1 MTFGSFPD
9 PEMSGDQFADAPLL
23 REIQKVL
30 AASSGP
36 VNWELARQAAIGAV
50 AGTEDAP
57 PSEDDQRMLEDTVRA
72 AELQIAEFTGL
83 ESPGDVAGVQA
94 VRRSQWISSNIES
107 LRGLIDPAAGRI
119 GAAIE
124 RSMPAGAEAGAESDA
139 AASMGAMVP
148 PEMFQQMSSLLLGA
162 QVGSVLGYL
171 AQQVLGQYDIAV
183 PRPSPALLFV
193 MPNIKAFEKDWSLAP
208 QEFRA
213 WVALHEVTHRFE
225 FASGWTR
232 EHFRTLV
239 DDYLSNVEFDV
250 GSLQQRFEQLD
261 IANPEALQSLMQDDE
276 GLFGPVLDDEQ
287 RIKLARVQ
295 AFMSAAEGYGDHV
308 AHTLGKRMLTSYG
321 QVQEA
326 MRRHR
331 EGESSDPLF
340 GRLLGIEIKREQ
352 YEAGHAFCDTV
363 AGETDEKTLAR
374 MWDSAESLPS
384 LPEIYEPT
392 LWLSRIV

>member
-1 MTFGSFPD
+1 MQFGPFLD

-36 VNWELARQAAIGAV
+36 VNWELARQAAIGSI
-50 AGTEDAP
+50 AGAEDPA

-107 LRGLIDPAAGRI
+107 LRGLIDPASARI

-124 RSMPAGAEAGAESDA
+124 RSMPAGPEIEAAGDSPGAN
-139 AASMGAMVP
+139 VP
-148 PEMFQQMSSLLLGA
+148 PEMFQKMSSLLLGA
-162 QVGSVLGYL
+162 QVGSVLGFL

-183 PRPSPALLFV
+183 PRPEPTLLFV
-193 MPNIKAFEKDWSLAP
+193 VPNIKAFEKDWSLAP

-225 FASGWTR
+225 FASGWSR
-232 EHFRTLV
+232 EHFRTLL
-239 DDYLSNVEFDV
+239 DDFLSNVQFDV
-250 GSLQQRFEQLD
+250 DSLQQRFDQVD
-261 IANPEALQSLMQDDE
+261 IANPEALQSLMEDDE

-308 AHTLGKRMLTSYG
+308 AHALGKRMLTSYG
-321 QVQEA
+321 QIQEA
-326 MRRHR
+326 MRRYR
-331 EGESSDPLF
+331 EGESTDPVF

-352 YEAGHAFCDTV
+352 YEAGRAFCDKV
-363 AGETDEKTLAR
+363 ADETDEKMLAR
-374 MWDSAESLPS
+374 MWGSAESLPS

>member
-1 MTFGSFPD
+1 
-9 PEMSGDQFADAPLL
+9 MSGDQFAEAPLL

-36 VNWELARQAAIGAV
+36 VNWELARQAAIGSI
-50 AGTEDAP
+50 AGAEDPA

-124 RSMPAGAEAGAESDA
+124 RSLPAGPEIEAA
-139 AASMGAMVP
+139 AASTGEAVP
-148 PEMFQQMSSLLLGA
+148 PQMFQQMSSLLLGA
-162 QVGSVLGYL
+162 QVGSVLGFL

-183 PRPSPALLFV
+183 PRPEPTLLFV
-193 MPNIKAFEKDWSLAP
+193 VPNIKAFEKDWSLAP

-225 FASGWTR
+225 FASGWSR
-232 EHFRTLV
+232 EHFRTLL

-250 GSLQQRFEQLD
+250 GALQQRFEQLD
-261 IANPEALQSLMQDDE
+261 IANPEALEHLMEDDE

-308 AHTLGKRMLTSYG
+308 AHALGRRMLTSYG
-321 QVQEA
+321 QIQEA
-326 MRRHR
+326 MRRYR
-331 EGESSDPLF
+331 EGEATDPVF

-352 YEAGHAFCDTV
+352 YEAGRAFCDKV
-363 AGETDEKTLAR
+363 AEETDEKTLAR

>member
-1 MTFGSFPD
+1 
-9 PEMSGDQFADAPLL
+9 
-23 REIQKVL
+23 QKVL

-36 VNWELARQAAIGAV
+36 VNWELARQAAIGSI
-50 AGTEDAP
+50 AGTEDP
-57 PSEDDQRMLEDTVRA
+57 TPSEDDQRMLEDTVRA
-72 AELQIAEFTGL
+72 AELQIADFTGL

-124 RSMPAGAEAGAESDA
+124 RSMPAGAESEA
-139 AASMGAMVP
+139 AAMGAMVP
-148 PEMFQQMSSLLLGA
+148 PEMFHQMSSLLLGA

-213 WVALHEVTHRFE
+213 WVAVHEVTHRFE

-239 DDYLSNVEFDV
+239 DDYLTNVEFDV

-321 QVQEA
+321 QIQEA
-326 MRRHR
+326 LRRYR
-331 EGESSDPLF
+331 EGESSDPVF

-352 YEAGHAFCDTV
+352 YEAGGAFCDKV
-363 AGETDEKTLAR
+363 AQETDERTLAR

>member
-1 MTFGSFPD
+1 
-9 PEMSGDQFADAPLL
+9 APLL

-36 VNWELARQAAIGAV
+36 VNWELARQAAIGSI
-50 AGTEDAP
+50 AGAEDPA

-107 LRGLIDPAAGRI
+107 LRGLIDPASARI

-124 RSMPAGAEAGAESDA
+124 RSMPAGPEIEAAGDSPGAN
-139 AASMGAMVP
+139 VP
-148 PEMFQQMSSLLLGA
+148 PEMFQKMSSLLLGA
-162 QVGSVLGYL
+162 QVGSVLGFL

-183 PRPSPALLFV
+183 PRPEPTLLFV
-193 MPNIKAFEKDWSLAP
+193 VPNIKAFEKDWSLAP

-225 FASGWTR
+225 FASGWSR
-232 EHFRTLV
+232 EHFRTLL
-239 DDYLSNVEFDV
+239 DDFLSNVQFDV
-250 GSLQQRFEQLD
+250 DSLQQRFDQVD
-261 IANPEALQSLMQDDE
+261 IANPQALQSLMEDDE

-308 AHTLGKRMLTSYG
+308 AHALGKRMLTSYG
-321 QVQEA
+321 QIQEA
-326 MRRHR
+326 MRRYR
-331 EGESSDPLF
+331 EGESSDPVF

-352 YEAGHAFCDTV
+352 YEAGRAFCDKV
-363 AGETDEKTLAR
+363 ADETDEKTLAR
-374 MWDSAESLPS
+374 MWDSAETLPS
-384 LPEIYEPT
+384 VPEIYEPT

>member
-1 MTFGSFPD
+1 MQFGPFLD
-9 PEMSGDQFADAPLL
+9 PEMSGDQFAEAPLL

-36 VNWELARQAAIGAV
+36 VNWELARQAAIGSI
-50 AGTEDAP
+50 AGAEDPA

-107 LRGLIDPAAGRI
+107 LRGLIDPAAARI

-124 RSMPAGAEAGAESDA
+124 RSMPAGQEIEAAEASPGAT
-139 AASMGAMVP
+139 VP

-162 QVGSVLGYL
+162 QVGSVLGFL
-171 AQQVLGQYDIAV
+171 AQLVLGQYDIAV
-183 PRPSPALLFV
+183 PRPEPTLLFV
-193 MPNIKAFEKDWSLAP
+193 VPNIKAFEKDWSLAP

-225 FASGWTR
+225 FASGWSR
-232 EHFRTLV
+232 EHFRTLL

-250 GSLQQRFEQLD
+250 GALQQRFEQLD
-261 IANPEALQSLMQDDE
+261 IANPQALEHLMQDDE

-287 RIKLARVQ
+287 RIKLSRVQ

-308 AHTLGKRMLTSYG
+308 AHALGRRMLTSYG
-321 QVQEA
+321 QIQEA
-326 MRRHR
+326 MRRYR
-331 EGESSDPLF
+331 EGESSDPVF

-352 YEAGHAFCDTV
+352 YEAGRAFCDKV
-363 AGETDEKTLAR
+363 AEETDEITLAR

>member
-1 MTFGSFPD
+1 MQFGPFLD
-9 PEMSGDQFADAPLL
+9 PEMSGDQFAEAPLL

-36 VNWELARQAAIGAV
+36 VNWELARQAAIGSIE
-50 AGTEDAP
+50 GGEDPA
-57 PSEDDQRMLEDTVRA
+57 PSEDDQRMLEDSVRA

-124 RSMPAGAEAGAESDA
+124 RSLPAGPEIEAA
-139 AASMGAMVP
+139 AASTGEAVP
-148 PEMFQQMSSLLLGA
+148 PQMFQQMSSLLLGA
-162 QVGSVLGYL
+162 QVGSVLGFL

-183 PRPSPALLFV
+183 PRPEPTLLFV
-193 MPNIKAFEKDWSLAP
+193 VPNIKAFEKDWSLAP

-225 FASGWTR
+225 FASGWSR
-232 EHFRTLV
+232 EHFRTLL

-250 GSLQQRFEQLD
+250 GALQQRFEQLD
-261 IANPEALQSLMQDDE
+261 IANPEALEHLMEDDE

-308 AHTLGKRMLTSYG
+308 AHALGRRMLTSYG
-321 QVQEA
+321 QIQEA
-326 MRRHR
+326 MRRYR
-331 EGESSDPLF
+331 EGEATDPVF

-352 YEAGHAFCDTV
+352 YEAGRAFCDKV
-363 AGETDEKTLAR
+363 AEETDEKTLAR

>member
-1 MTFGSFPD
+1 MQFGPFLD
-9 PEMSGDQFADAPLL
+9 PEMSGDQFAEAPLL

-36 VNWELARQAAIGAV
+36 VNWELARQAAIGSI
-50 AGTEDAP
+50 AGAEDPA

-124 RSMPAGAEAGAESDA
+124 RSMPAGPEIEA
-139 AASMGAMVP
+139 AAATTGAAVP
-148 PEMFQQMSSLLLGA
+148 PQMFQQMSSLLLGA
-162 QVGSVLGYL
+162 QVGSVLGFL

-183 PRPSPALLFV
+183 PRPEPTLLFV
-193 MPNIKAFEKDWSLAP
+193 VPNIKAFEKDWSLAP

-225 FASGWTR
+225 FASGWSR
-232 EHFRTLV
+232 EHFRTLL

-250 GSLQQRFEQLD
+250 GALQQRFEQLD
-261 IANPEALQSLMQDDE
+261 IANPTALQSMMEDDE

-308 AHTLGKRMLTSYG
+308 AHTLGRRMLTSYG
-321 QVQEA
+321 QIQEA
-326 MRRHR
+326 MRRYR
-331 EGESSDPLF
+331 EGESSDPVF

-352 YEAGHAFCDTV
+352 YEAGRAFCDKV
-363 AGETDEKTLAR
+363 AEETDEKTLAR

-392 LWLSRIV
+392 LWLSRMV

>member
-1 MTFGSFPD
+1 MQFGPFLD
-9 PEMSGDQFADAPLL
+9 PEMSGDQFAEAPLL

-36 VNWELARQAAIGAV
+36 VNWELARQAAIGSI
-50 AGTEDAP
+50 AGAEDPA

-124 RSMPAGAEAGAESDA
+124 RSLPAGPEIEAA
-139 AASMGAMVP
+139 AASTGEAVP
-148 PEMFQQMSSLLLGA
+148 PQMFQQMSSLLLGA
-162 QVGSVLGYL
+162 QVGSVLGFL

-183 PRPSPALLFV
+183 PRPEPTLLFV
-193 MPNIKAFEKDWSLAP
+193 VPNIRAFEKDWSLAP

-225 FASGWTR
+225 FASGWSR
-232 EHFRTLV
+232 EHFRTLL

-250 GSLQQRFEQLD
+250 GALQQRFEQLD
-261 IANPEALQSLMQDDE
+261 IANPEALEHLMEDDE

-308 AHTLGKRMLTSYG
+308 AHALGRRMLTSYG
-321 QVQEA
+321 QIQEA
-326 MRRHR
+326 MRRYR
-331 EGESSDPLF
+331 EGEATDPVF

-352 YEAGHAFCDTV
+352 YEAGRAFCDKV
-363 AGETDEKTLAR
+363 AEETDEKTLAR

>member
-1 MTFGSFPD
+1 MQFGPFLD
-9 PEMSGDQFADAPLL
+9 PEMSGDQFAEAPLL

-36 VNWELARQAAIGAV
+36 VNWELARQAAIGSI
-50 AGTEDAP
+50 AGAEDPAP
-57 PSEDDQRMLEDTVRA
+57 TDDDQRMLEDTVRA

-94 VRRSQWISSNIES
+94 VRRVQWIASNIES

-124 RSMPAGAEAGAESDA
+124 RSMPAGPEIEAAGA
-139 AASMGAMVP
+139 MPGATVP
-148 PEMFQQMSSLLLGA
+148 PQMFQQMSSLLLGA
-162 QVGSVLGYL
+162 QVGSVLGFL

-183 PRPSPALLFV
+183 PRPEPTLLFV
-193 MPNIKAFEKDWSLAP
+193 VPNIKAFEKDWSLAP
-208 QEFRA
+208 KEFRA

-225 FASGWTR
+225 FASGWSR
-232 EHFRTLV
+232 EHFRTLL
-239 DDYLSNVEFDV
+239 DDYLSKVEFDV
-250 GSLQQRFEQLD
+250 GALQQRFEQLD
-261 IANPEALQSLMQDDE
+261 IANPQALEHLMEDDE

-308 AHTLGKRMLTSYG
+308 AHALGRRMLTSYG
-321 QVQEA
+321 QIQEA
-326 MRRHR
+326 MRRYR
-331 EGESSDPLF
+331 EGESSDPVF

-352 YEAGHAFCDTV
+352 YEAGRAFCDKV
-363 AGETDEKTLAR
+363 AEETDEKTLAR

>member
-1 MTFGSFPD
+1 MQFGPFLD
-9 PEMSGDQFADAPLL
+9 PEMSGDQFAEAPLL

-36 VNWELARQAAIGAV
+36 VNWELARQAAIGSIA
-50 AGTEDAP
+50 AAEDPAP
-57 PSEDDQRMLEDTVRA
+57 TEDDQRMLEDTVRA

-94 VRRSQWISSNIES
+94 VRRAQWISSNIES
-107 LRGLIDPAAGRI
+107 LRGLIDPAAARI

-124 RSMPAGAEAGAESDA
+124 RSMPAGPEIEAAGA
-139 AASMGAMVP
+139 MPGATVP
-148 PEMFQQMSSLLLGA
+148 PQMFQQMSSLLLGA
-162 QVGSVLGYL
+162 QVGSVLGFL

-183 PRPSPALLFV
+183 PRPEPTLLFV
-193 MPNIKAFEKDWSLAP
+193 VPNIKAFEKDWSLAP

-225 FASGWTR
+225 FASSWSR
-232 EHFRTLV
+232 EHFRTLL

-250 GSLQQRFEQLD
+250 GALQQRFEQLD
-261 IANPEALQSLMQDDE
+261 IANPTALQSMMEDDE

-308 AHTLGKRMLTSYG
+308 AHTLGRRMLTSYG
-321 QVQEA
+321 QIQEA
-326 MRRHR
+326 MRRYR
-331 EGESSDPLF
+331 EGESSDPVF

-352 YEAGHAFCDTV
+352 YEAGRAFCDKV
-363 AGETDEKTLAR
+363 AEETDEETLAR

>member
-1 MTFGSFPD
+1 MAFGPFLD

-23 REIQKVL
+23 REIQRVL

-36 VNWELARQAAIGAV
+36 VNWELARQAAIGSI
-50 AGTEDAP
+50 AGAEDAA

-72 AELQIAEFTGL
+72 AELQIAEFTSL
-83 ESPGDVAGVQA
+83 ESPGDVAGVRC
-94 VRRSQWISSNIES
+94 VKRSQWISSNIES
-107 LRGLIDPAAGRI
+107 LRGLIDPASARI
-119 GAAIE
+119 GTAIE
-124 RSMPAGAEAGAESDA
+124 RSMPAGTDIEATGASPGG
-139 AASMGAMVP
+139 MIP
-148 PEMFQQMSSLLLGA
+148 PEMFRQMSSLLLGA
-162 QVGSVLGYL
+162 QVGSVLGFL
-171 AQQVLGQYDIAV
+171 AQRVLGQYDVAV
-183 PRPSPALLFV
+183 PRPSSELLFV

-225 FASGWTR
+225 FASGWSR
-232 EHFRTLV
+232 EHFRSLL

-250 GSLQQRFEQLD
+250 GALQQRFEQLD
-261 IANPEALQSLMQDDE
+261 IANPEALQSMMEDDE

-295 AFMSAAEGYGDHV
+295 AFMAAAEGYGDHV
-308 AHTLGKRMLTSYG
+308 AHALGRRMLTSYG

-326 MRRHR
+326 MRRYR
-331 EGESSDPLF
+331 EGESTDPLF

-352 YEAGHAFCDTV
+352 YEAGRAFCDR
-363 AGETDEKTLAR
+363 AAEETDEKTLAR

-384 LPEIYEPT
+384 LPEIHEPT

>member
-1 MTFGSFPD
+1 MQFGPFLD
-9 PEMSGDQFADAPLL
+9 PENSGQFDDAPLL

-36 VNWELARQAAIGAV
+36 VNWELARQAAIGSVGGA
-50 AGTEDAP
+50 EDPAP
-57 PSEDDQRMLEDTVRA
+57 TDEDQRSLEDTVRA
-72 AELQIAEFTGL
+72 AELQIASFTGL
-83 ESPGDVAGVQA
+83 ESPGDVAAVQA

-107 LRGLIDPAAGRI
+107 LRGLIDPAAARI

-124 RSMPAGAEAGAESDA
+124 RSMPTGTETEAS
-139 AASMGAMVP
+139 GAMPMLP
-148 PEMFQQMSSLLLGA
+148 PEMFRQMSSLLLGA

-171 AQQVLGQYDIAV
+171 AQRVLGQYDIAV

-193 MPNIKAFEKDWSLAP
+193 IPNISGFEKDWSLAP
-208 QEFRA
+208 TEFRA

-232 EHFRTLV
+232 EHFRALL

-250 GSLQQRFEQLD
+250 GALQQRFEQLD
-261 IANPEALQSLMQDDE
+261 IANPEALQSMMESDE

-295 AFMSAAEGYGDHV
+295 AFMAAAEGYGDHV
-308 AHTLGKRMLTSYG
+308 AHALGKRMLTTYG
-321 QVQEA
+321 QIQEA
-326 MRRHR
+326 MRRYR
-331 EGESSDPLF
+331 EAESADPVF
-340 GRLLGIEIKREQ
+340 GRLLGIEIKQEQ
-352 YEAGHAFCDTV
+352 YVAGRAFCDAV
-363 AGETDEKTLAR
+363 VDRTDEQTLSA
-374 MWDSAESLPS
+374 MWSSAEALPS
-384 LPEIYEPT
+384 LPEIHEPT

>member
-1 MTFGSFPD
+1 MQFGPFLD
-9 PEMSGDQFADAPLL
+9 PEMSGDEFAEAPLL

-36 VNWELARQAAIGAV
+36 VNWELARQAAIGSL
-50 AGTEDAP
+50 AGTEDP
-57 PSEDDQRMLEDTVRA
+57 RPSDDDQRMLEDTVRA

-124 RSMPAGAEAGAESDA
+124 RSMPTGSEVEAAGASPR
-139 AASMGAMVP
+139 AMVP

-162 QVGSVLGYL
+162 QVGSVLGFL

-183 PRPSPALLFV
+183 PRPEPTLLFV
-193 MPNIKAFEKDWSLAP
+193 VPNIKAFEKDWSLAP

-225 FASGWTR
+225 FASGWSR
-232 EHFRTLV
+232 EHFRTLL
-239 DDYLSNVEFDV
+239 DDYLTNVEFDV
-250 GSLQQRFEQLD
+250 GALQQRFEQLD
-261 IANPEALQSLMQDDE
+261 IANPAALQSMMQDDE
-276 GLFGPVLDDEQ
+276 DLFGPVLDDEQ

-308 AHTLGKRMLTSYG
+308 AHALGRRMLASYG
-321 QVQEA
+321 QIREA
-326 MRRHR
+326 MRRYR
-331 EGESSDPLF
+331 EGESTDPVF

-352 YEAGHAFCDTV
+352 YEAGRAFCDKV
-363 AGETDEKTLAR
+363 ADETDEKTLAR
-374 MWDSAESLPS
+374 MWDSAETLPS

>member
-1 MTFGSFPD
+1 MQFGPFLD
-9 PEMSGDQFADAPLL
+9 PEMSGDQFAEAPLL

-36 VNWELARQAAIGAV
+36 VNWELARQAAIGSI
-50 AGTEDAP
+50 AGVEDPA

-107 LRGLIDPAAGRI
+107 LRGLIDPAAARI

-124 RSMPAGAEAGAESDA
+124 RSMPAGTELEAAESSPGTA
-139 AASMGAMVP
+139 VP
-148 PEMFQQMSSLLLGA
+148 PEMFGQMSSLLLGA
-162 QVGSVLGYL
+162 QVGSVLGFL
-171 AQQVLGQYDIAV
+171 AQRVLGQYDIAV
-183 PRPSPALLFV
+183 PRPQPTLLFV
-193 MPNIKAFEKDWSLAP
+193 IPNIKAFEKDWSLAP

-225 FASGWTR
+225 FASGWSR
-232 EHFRTLV
+232 ERFRTLL

-250 GSLQQRFEQLD
+250 GALQQRFEQLD
-261 IANPEALQSLMQDDE
+261 IANPEALQHLMEDDD
-276 GLFGPVLDDEQ
+276 GLLGPVLDDEQ

-308 AHTLGKRMLTSYG
+308 AHALGRRMLTSYG
-321 QVQEA
+321 QIQEA
-326 MRRHR
+326 MRRYR
-331 EGESSDPLF
+331 EGESSDPVF

-352 YEAGHAFCDTV
+352 YEAGRAFCDKV
-363 AGETDEKTLAR
+363 ADETDERTLAR

>member
-1 MTFGSFPD
+1 MQFGPFLD

-36 VNWELARQAAIGAV
+36 VNWELARQAAIGSI
-50 AGTEDAP
+50 AGAEDPA

-107 LRGLIDPAAGRI
+107 LRGLIDPASARI

-124 RSMPAGAEAGAESDA
+124 RSMPAGPEIEAAGDSAGAN
-139 AASMGAMVP
+139 VP
-148 PEMFQQMSSLLLGA
+148 PEMFQKMSSLLLGA
-162 QVGSVLGYL
+162 QVGSVLGFL

-183 PRPSPALLFV
+183 PRPEPTLLFV
-193 MPNIKAFEKDWSLAP
+193 VPNIKAFEKDWSLAP

-225 FASGWTR
+225 FASGWSR
-232 EHFRTLV
+232 EHFRTLL
-239 DDYLSNVEFDV
+239 DDFLSNVQFDV
-250 GSLQQRFEQLD
+250 DSLQQRFDQVD
-261 IANPEALQSLMQDDE
+261 IANPEALQSLMEDDE

-308 AHTLGKRMLTSYG
+308 AHALGKRMLTSYG
-321 QVQEA
+321 QIQEA
-326 MRRHR
+326 MRRYR
-331 EGESSDPLF
+331 EGESTDPVF

-352 YEAGHAFCDTV
+352 YEAGRAFCDKV
-363 AGETDEKTLAR
+363 ADETDETMLAR
-374 MWDSAESLPS
+374 MWGSAESLPS

>member
-1 MTFGSFPD
+1 MQFGPFLD
-9 PEMSGDQFADAPLL
+9 PEMSGDQFAEAPLL

-36 VNWELARQAAIGAV
+36 VNWELARQAAIGSI
-50 AGTEDAP
+50 AGAEDPA

-124 RSMPAGAEAGAESDA
+124 RSMPAGPEIEAAGASPGT
-139 AASMGAMVP
+139 SVP
-148 PEMFQQMSSLLLGA
+148 PQMFQQMSSLLLGA
-162 QVGSVLGYL
+162 QVGSVLGFL

-183 PRPSPALLFV
+183 PRPEPTLLFV
-193 MPNIKAFEKDWSLAP
+193 VPNIKAFEKDWSLSP

-225 FASGWTR
+225 FASGWSR
-232 EHFRTLV
+232 DHFRTLL

-250 GSLQQRFEQLD
+250 GALQQRFEQLD
-261 IANPEALQSLMQDDE
+261 IANPAALQSMMEDDE

-308 AHTLGKRMLTSYG
+308 AHTLGRRMLSSYG
-321 QVQEA
+321 QIQEA
-326 MRRHR
+326 MRRYR
-331 EGESSDPLF
+331 EGEASDPVF

-352 YEAGHAFCDTV
+352 YEAGRAFCDKV
-363 AGETDEKTLAR
+363 ADETDEKTLAR

-392 LWLSRIV
+392 LWLARIV

>member
-1 MTFGSFPD
+1 
-9 PEMSGDQFADAPLL
+9 
-23 REIQKVL
+23 
-30 AASSGP
+30 
-36 VNWELARQAAIGAV
+36 
-50 AGTEDAP
+50 
-57 PSEDDQRMLEDTVRA
+57 
-72 AELQIAEFTGL
+72 
-83 ESPGDVAGVQA
+83 

-124 RSMPAGAEAGAESDA
+124 RSLPAGPEIEAA
-139 AASMGAMVP
+139 AASTGEAVP
-148 PEMFQQMSSLLLGA
+148 PQMFQQMSSLLLGA
-162 QVGSVLGYL
+162 QVGSVLGFL

-183 PRPSPALLFV
+183 PRPEPTLLFV
-193 MPNIKAFEKDWSLAP
+193 VPNIKAFEKDWSLAP

-225 FASGWTR
+225 FASGWSR
-232 EHFRTLV
+232 EHFRTLL

-250 GSLQQRFEQLD
+250 GALQQRFEQLD
-261 IANPEALQSLMQDDE
+261 IANPEALEHLMEDDE

-308 AHTLGKRMLTSYG
+308 AHALGRRMLTSYG
-321 QVQEA
+321 QIQEA
-326 MRRHR
+326 MRRYR
-331 EGESSDPLF
+331 EGEATDPVF

-352 YEAGHAFCDTV
+352 YEAGRAFCDKV
-363 AGETDEKTLAR
+363 AEETDEKTLAR